1 MTFGLKQRILL
12 TLSAACIAVPLTA
25 EAEYSGDSD
34 TGMQRLDYIEN
45 RRRTERE
52 NRLSAEQ
59 QKLLDDVQAMRRYL
73 RRPVKAEEPSP
84 IAFEGDDLS
93 YDEATGEFIANGH
106 VDVVQMEALRFQGEY
121 AEGNVKTEDV
131 SVPGRAHVLQ
141 LTEGQTRVTLDG

>member
-59 QKLLDDVQAMRRYL
+59 QKLLDHVQAMRRYL

-84 IAFEGDDLS
+84 IVFEGGDLR
-93 YDEATGEFIANGH
+93 YD
-106 VDVVQMEALRFQGEY
+106 
-121 AEGNVKTEDV
+121 
-131 SVPGRAHVLQ
+131 
-141 LTEGQTRVTLDG
+141 